1 MRSIPMKATIT
12 RISRSEPQTKR
23 KSVAQI
29 LRASYALFAKDE
41 ETVMAVKMVLGSAIR
56 SST

>member
-12 RISRSEPQTKR
+12 R